1 MSGVAKQMSQ
11 LQRIVS
17 TQWKPPY
24 SASSSDVITL
34 ARQGNLVTAYGS
46 YKTQQ
51 SGELGY
57 TAQGANERL
66 PYGYRPRD
74 WAYIIS
80 GTGRWVIG
88 YNPGNQTINVRG
100 NTNGNQQTVTGTWF
114 TDDPFPA

>member
-1 MSGVAKQMSQ
+1 MSNVDKQISQ
-11 LQRIVS
+11 LQRTVS
-17 TQWKPPY
+17 VQWCPPY
-24 SASSSDVITL
+24 ADSNSDVITL

-46 YKTQQ
+46 YQTHA

-57 TAQGANERL
+57 TAHVVDERL

-74 WAYIIS
+74 WAYIVS

-88 YNPGNQTINVRG
+88 YDPGNHTINVRG
-100 NTNGNQQTVTGTWF
+100 DTGGRKQTVIGTWF